1 MNSMQNRVRKMV
13 KAMSVYL
20 LKGQLITHIFST
32 ASSEARASVLSH
44 VMVSFEPQIIESF
57 CSYRMKHLL

>member
-1 MNSMQNRVRKMV
+1 MNSMHNRVRKMV
-13 KAMSVYL
+13 KAMSVHL

-44 VMVSFEPQIIESF
+44 IMTSFEPQIIKSF
-57 CSYRMKHLL
+57 CSYRMKHL